1 MKALLLL
8 VCLSVFSVTAFAAE
22 KESAYDRVMRTRVI
36 KCGYMVLPP
45 HLVKDPN
52 TGKMSGI
59 IYDTMEDV
67 GKLLGFK
74 IDWSEEVTFP
84 TMVTAL
90 QTGRVDAL
98 CFGFWRNPFEGKYV
112 SHTVPLYYMPVGAF
126 VRADDHRFD
135 SNIAALDSP
144 DVKIAS
150 TDGMISG
157 IIAQQDFPKARVV
170 SSPAFLPGQV
180 LMEVATGKADVTF
193 LAVRDWIL
201 FDQEN
206 PGKLRNIAV
215 EKPVRVFGTVIAIPI
230 GDEKFKS
237 VLDSAL
243 YQLLDGGFLD
253 RVIVKYD
260 DAPGSIF
267 SVAKPYEAL
276 K

>member
-1 MKALLLL
+1 MKIFLLF
-8 VCLSVFSVTAFAAE
+8 VSVILFSVPAFAAE
-22 KESAYDRVMRTRVI
+22 KESAFDRVMRTGTIR
-36 KCGYMVLPP
+36 CGYMVLPP
-45 HLVKDPN
+45 HIIKDPN

-59 IYDTMEDV
+59 VYDTMEEA

-98 CFGFWRNPFEGKYV
+98 CFGFWRNPFDGKYV

-126 VRADDHRFD
+126 VRGDDHRFD
-135 SNIAALDSP
+135 DDIMALNSP

-157 IIAQQDFPKARVV
+157 IIAQQDFPKAKVV

-201 FDQEN
+201 FDREN
-206 PGKLRNIAV
+206 PGKLRNIAAG
-215 EKPVRVFGTVIAIPI
+215 KPVRVFGAVIAIPI

-237 VLDSAL
+237 ALDSGF

-253 RVIVKYD
+253 RVVAKYD

-267 SVAKPYEAL
+267 LSAKPYEAP